1 MSRATAGRI
10 RSVDQLRPMPNP
22 SEFTPLLVMNPRD
35 RRSPHTVH
43 IALGGVE
50 CFARNRSSHIMKLT
64 TAHNVLDKL
73 TTAHNVLG
81 NRPRNGWQ
89 SNYSAHLFL
98 VCICVIHE
106 VAEVGAAHGRGG
118 VGEHS
123 TSVRARRGAPP
134 AEGVRRPERGW
145 LPGPPSRR
153 GQRTQRVPADNCDT
167 RVSPKAADP
176 AVIRCGP
183 VRS

>member
-81 NRPRNGWQ
+81 K
-89 SNYSAHLFL
+89 L
-98 VCICVIHE
+98 
-106 VAEVGAAHGRGG
+106 
-118 VGEHS
+118 
-123 TSVRARRGAPP
+123 T
-134 AEGVRRPERGW
+134 
-145 LPGPPSRR
+145 
-153 GQRTQRVPADNCDT
+153 
-167 RVSPKAADP
+167 
-176 AVIRCGP
+176 
-183 VRS
+183 